1 MNDSEPVLKDGDAE
15 EGSSGET
22 TVLCITSEES
32 LVMRPHAFAQSFLF
46 LVLLSFLVVDIGRA
60 QLNTQFNDIFSE
72 ILDVRLRRSVGQ
84 HGTHFLEAAAEANQL
99 LTPALNSL
107 VASNIL
113 SFPLSS
119 TIPAITFDFS
129 SGVPVP
135 VTGSL
140 GPVFSETGET
150 IGKGRIG
157 IGFNYSYLD
166 LSRFRGLPTED
177 MRFTFTH
184 QDVNTD
190 TVIGGNNPAENDL
203 IDLTMGMNVHASIFA
218 LYATI
223 GLTSDLDVGI
233 AVPVINV
240 NLNGTAVAVIN
251 SYTYARLGEAL
262 HFFGGDSINPVLDT
276 RVPYDASASGLG
288 DIALRFKYAFL
299 HKHGFDAAALVDV
312 RLPTGNEEN
321 FLGTGKTNFRL
332 VGILSKRFPDFAPH
346 LNLGYEKR
354 SADFQSD
361 RIDFR
366 LGFDNKV
373 VSSLTFALD
382 ILGTLDINTDKAIK
396 LFPGTRTI
404 VDQVVENGTVVG
416 QNFRQV
422 SLSNIPD
429 RNNDD
434 TYCLSTGFKY
444 APSDRVILLIN
455 VLVPLNDGGLRSSVA
470 PTVGFSVN
478 F

>member
-1 MNDSEPVLKDGDAE
+1 MSQRALPLSLLWILVGVFLCNDAA
-15 EGSSGET
+15 
-22 TVLCITSEES
+22 
-32 LVMRPHAFAQSFLF
+32 H
-46 LVLLSFLVVDIGRA
+46 A
-60 QLNTQFNDIFSE
+60 QLNSQFNDIFSE

-107 VASNIL
+107 IASNIS

-129 SGVPVP
+129 SGIPVP

-157 IGFNYSYLD
+157 IGFNYSYLN

-184 QDVNTD
+184 QDVNRD

-203 IDLTMGMNVHASIFA
+203 IDLTMGMNVNTSIFA
-218 LYATI
+218 VYATV
-223 GLTSDLDVGI
+223 GVTSDLDVGI
-233 AVPVINV
+233 AIPVINV
-240 NLNGTAVAVIN
+240 SLNGTATAVIN
-251 SYTYARLGEAL
+251 SYTFARLGEAL
-262 HFFGGDSINPVLDT
+262 HFFGGDSVNPVLET
-276 RVPYDASASGLG
+276 KVPYDASASGLG

-299 HKHGFDAAALVDV
+299 HQNGFDGAALADI
-312 RLPTGNEEN
+312 RLPTGNADN
-321 FLGTGKTNFRL
+321 FLGTGKTNVRL
-332 VGILSKRFPDFAPH
+332 IGILSRKFQDFTAH

-361 RIDFR
+361 RIDFT

-373 VSSLTFALD
+373 MSSLTFALD
-382 ILGTLDINTDKAIK
+382 ILGTVDINADKAIK

-404 VDQVVENGTVVG
+404 VDQVVQGGTVIG
-416 QNFRQV
+416 QNLRQV
-422 SLSNIPD
+422 PLSNIPD

-434 TYCLSTGFKY
+434 TYSLSTGFKY
-444 APSDRVILLIN
+444 APSDHSIILANI
-455 VLVPLNDGGLRSSVA
+455 LVPLSDGGLRASVI
-470 PTVGFSVN
+470 PTVGFSLD

>member
-1 MNDSEPVLKDGDAE
+1 MSQRALPLSLLWILVGVFLCNDAA
-15 EGSSGET
+15 
-22 TVLCITSEES
+22 
-32 LVMRPHAFAQSFLF
+32 H
-46 LVLLSFLVVDIGRA
+46 A
-60 QLNTQFNDIFSE
+60 QLNSQFNDIFSE

-84 HGTHFLEAAAEANQL
+84 HGTHFLEADAEANQL

-107 VASNIL
+107 IASNIS

-129 SGVPVP
+129 SGIPVP

-157 IGFNYSYLD
+157 IGFNYSYLN

-184 QDVNTD
+184 QDVNRD

-203 IDLTMGMNVHASIFA
+203 IDLTMGMNVNTSIFA
-218 LYATI
+218 VYATV
-223 GLTSDLDVGI
+223 GVTSDLDVGI
-233 AVPVINV
+233 AIPVINV
-240 NLNGTAVAVIN
+240 SLNGTATAVIN

-262 HFFGGDSINPVLDT
+262 HFFGGDSVNPVLET
-276 RVPYDASASGLG
+276 KVPYDASASGLG

-299 HKHGFDAAALVDV
+299 HQNGFDGAALADI
-312 RLPTGNEEN
+312 RLPTGNADN
-321 FLGTGKTNFRL
+321 FLGTGKTNVRL
-332 VGILSKRFPDFAPH
+332 IGILSRKFQDFTAH

-361 RIDFR
+361 RIDFT

-373 VSSLTFALD
+373 MSSLTFALD
-382 ILGTLDINTDKAIK
+382 ILGTVDINADKAIK

-404 VDQVVENGTVVG
+404 VDQVVQGGTVIG
-416 QNFRQV
+416 QNLRQV
-422 SLSNIPD
+422 PLSNIPD

-434 TYCLSTGFKY
+434 TYSLSTGFKY
-444 APSDRVILLIN
+444 APSDHSIILANI
-455 VLVPLNDGGLRSSVA
+455 LVPLSDGGLRASVI
-470 PTVGFSVN
+470 PTVGFSLD

>member
-1 MNDSEPVLKDGDAE
+1 MSQRALPLSLLWILVGVFLCNDAA
-15 EGSSGET
+15 
-22 TVLCITSEES
+22 
-32 LVMRPHAFAQSFLF
+32 H
-46 LVLLSFLVVDIGRA
+46 A
-60 QLNTQFNDIFSE
+60 QLNSQFNDIFSE

-107 VASNIL
+107 IASNIS

-129 SGVPVP
+129 SGIPVP

-157 IGFNYSYLD
+157 IGFNYSYLN

-184 QDVNTD
+184 QDVNRD
-190 TVIGGNNPAENDL
+190 TVIGGTNPAENDL
-203 IDLTMGMNVHASIFA
+203 IDLTMGMNVNTSIFA
-218 LYATI
+218 VYATV
-223 GLTSDLDVGI
+223 GVTSDLDVGI
-233 AVPVINV
+233 AIPVINV
-240 NLNGTAVAVIN
+240 SLNGTATAVIN

-262 HFFGGDSINPVLDT
+262 HFFGGDSVNPVLET
-276 RVPYDASASGLG
+276 KVPYDASASGLG

-299 HKHGFDAAALVDV
+299 HQNGFDGAALADI
-312 RLPTGNEEN
+312 RLPTGNADN
-321 FLGTGKTNFRL
+321 FLGTGKTNVRL
-332 VGILSKRFPDFAPH
+332 IGILSRKFQDFTAH

-361 RIDFR
+361 RIDFT

-373 VSSLTFALD
+373 MSSLTFALD
-382 ILGTLDINTDKAIK
+382 ILGTVDINADKAIK

-404 VDQVVENGTVVG
+404 VDQVVQGGTVIG
-416 QNFRQV
+416 QNLRQV
-422 SLSNIPD
+422 PLSNIPD

-434 TYCLSTGFKY
+434 TYSLSTGFKY
-444 APSDRVILLIN
+444 APSDHSIILANI
-455 VLVPLNDGGLRSSVA
+455 LVPLSDGGLRASVI
-470 PTVGFSVN
+470 PTVGFSLD